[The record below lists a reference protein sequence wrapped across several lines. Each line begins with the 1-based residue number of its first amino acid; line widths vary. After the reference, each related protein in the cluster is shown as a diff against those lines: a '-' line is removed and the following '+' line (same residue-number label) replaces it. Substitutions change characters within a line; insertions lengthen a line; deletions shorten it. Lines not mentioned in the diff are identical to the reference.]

1 MLVVKLS
8 RLRAQQE
15 LTQRQLHQLQRSRG
29 ALQPLLLQAAADPEL
44 LMKLQ
49 WQFKQ
54 LDILEKAIRD
64 RARFLENAEDRVLAL
79 LREMDGLLDS
89 ARPAPLS

>member
-1 MLVVKLS
+1 MLSPAK
-8 RLRAQQE
+8 E
-15 LTQRQLHQLQRSRG
+15 GKPWGGRG